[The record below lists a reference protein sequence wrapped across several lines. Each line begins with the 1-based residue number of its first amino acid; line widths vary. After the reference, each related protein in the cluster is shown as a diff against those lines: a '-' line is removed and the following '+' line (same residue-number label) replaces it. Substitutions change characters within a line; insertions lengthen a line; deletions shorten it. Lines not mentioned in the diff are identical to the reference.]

1 MLQAIHDPTGIT
13 LMDINNSADQSA
25 IMTFFS
31 TDTREPVMAK
41 STKQTPNTNDPAAL
55 GQAFLKQ
62 FEDAGLGSMNWM
74 GTNWFE
80 AMAEMNSEVMS
91 FIAARIS
98 EDAKTQQELLQ
109 CKSAEELQKA
119 QLAFLEKAQEQYKNE
134 TGKLVKMGLDM
145 LPNAGKGTKHTP
157 V

>member
-1 MLQAIHDPTGIT
+1 
-13 LMDINNSADQSA
+13 
-25 IMTFFS
+25 
-31 TDTREPVMAK
+31 MAK
-41 STKQTPNTNDPAAL
+41 STKQTSNTNDPAAL

-119 QLAFLEKAQEQYKNE
+119 QLAFQVAEAAVEDVVLA
-134 TGKLVKMGLDM
+134 LVELAEVE
-145 LPNAGKGTKHTP
+145 LVLNQIQ
-157 V
+157 

>member
-1 MLQAIHDPTGIT
+1 
-13 LMDINNSADQSA
+13 
-25 IMTFFS
+25 
-31 TDTREPVMAK
+31 MAK
-41 STKQTPNTNDPAAL
+41 STKQTSTTNDPAAL

-74 GTNWFE
+74 GTNGFE
-80 AMAEMNSEVMS
+80 AMADMNSEVMS

-98 EDAKTQQELLQ
+98 EDAKAQQELSK
-109 CKSAEELQKA
+109 CKTAEELQKA
-119 QLAFLEKAQEQYKNE
+119 QLAFLEKAQEQYTNE

-145 LPNAGKGTKHTP
+145 LPNARKGTKHTP